1 MDEKNFRIYDGAL
14 NSDFPSLSTD
24 FSLFDDLPAA
34 SYAVF
39 PGFCDVHVHFRE
51 PGFCYKEDMLSG
63 SMAAAKG
70 GFTAVCP
77 MPNLDPVPDS
87 LAALAVEEAAIR
99 DKAVISVYPYG
110 AITKG
115 EKGETLADMEE
126 LAPRVVA
133 FSDDGK
139 GVQNEKIM
147 LEAFER
153 AKKLNKI
160 IVAHCEVNSLLR
172 GGYIH
177 DGVYAREHG
186 HKGICSASEYE
197 EIERDVWLARKT
209 GAKFHVCHVSAKESV
224 DIIRKAKRDGAD
236 VTCETAP
243 HYLILDDSDLREDG
257 RFKMNPPLRDK
268 SDKTALIEGILDGTI
283 DMIATDHA
291 PHSKEEKSKGL
302 EKSNFG
308 IVGLETAFPLIY
320 THLVRKN
327 IISLEQAIRLM
338 AISPRKRF
346 SLPYDGY
353 SVWNLDE
360 EYAIDEDFFL
370 SKGKSSP
377 FVGTTV
383 FGKNYLTVSA
393 GKVVYKD

>member
-1 MDEKNFRIYDGAL
+1 
-14 NSDFPSLSTD
+14 
-24 FSLFDDLPAA
+24 
-34 SYAVF
+34 
-39 PGFCDVHVHFRE
+39 
-51 PGFCYKEDMLSG
+51 MLSG

-209 GAKFHVCHVSAKESV
+209 GAKFHVCHVSAK
-224 DIIRKAKRDGAD
+224 
-236 VTCETAP
+236 
-243 HYLILDDSDLREDG
+243 
-257 RFKMNPPLRDK
+257 
-268 SDKTALIEGILDGTI
+268 
-283 DMIATDHA
+283 
-291 PHSKEEKSKGL
+291 
-302 EKSNFG
+302 
-308 IVGLETAFPLIY
+308 
-320 THLVRKN
+320 
-327 IISLEQAIRLM
+327 
-338 AISPRKRF
+338 
-346 SLPYDGY
+346 
-353 SVWNLDE
+353 
-360 EYAIDEDFFL
+360 
-370 SKGKSSP
+370 
-377 FVGTTV
+377 
-383 FGKNYLTVSA
+383 
-393 GKVVYKD
+393 